1 MKLLKK
7 LFNWIW
13 AKPKK
18 QEVQQTWTIERDGWE
33 ASERR
38 YNDMIA
44 RLDREVG

>member
-7 LFNWIW
+7 LFNWIF

-18 QEVQQTWTIERDGWE
+18 EPQTWTIERDGWE

-44 RLDREVG
+44 KLDRNGK